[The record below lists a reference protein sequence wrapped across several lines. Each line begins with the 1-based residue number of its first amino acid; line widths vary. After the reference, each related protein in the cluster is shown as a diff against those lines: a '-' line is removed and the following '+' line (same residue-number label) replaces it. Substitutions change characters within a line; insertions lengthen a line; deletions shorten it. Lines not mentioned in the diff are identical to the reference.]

1 MGVHDQFMSTIHDHI
16 LENWGIDISNLRIES
31 LNIADRALAA
41 SIANQVVTVSEQEAR
56 HLMLSKETEIITV
69 QANNKA
75 RELQIRV
82 DAEAAA
88 TRTKATADAEAIVLM
103 ARAAKTAQVLK
114 GEGEAEYAN
123 MLSTTELGTDLAR
136 LRIQTKA
143 ISGIKSVAYVP
154 HLPGILQKGNA
165 VFNSDLVLPKH

>member
-41 SIANQVVTVSEQEAR
+41 SIANQAVTVSEQEAR

-75 RELQIRV
+75 RELQIKV
-82 DAEAAA
+82 DAESMAI
-88 TRTKATADAEAIVLM
+88 RIKATAESEAIVLK
-103 ARAAKTAQVLK
+103 ARAEKEAQVLK
-114 GEGEAEYAN
+114 GQGEQEYA
-123 MLSTTELGTDLAR
+123 
-136 LRIQTKA
+136 K
-143 ISGIKSVAYVP
+143 
-154 HLPGILQKGNA
+154 
-165 VFNSDLVLPKH
+165 